1 LRNNPGLIV
10 ERFLLPHYIKVLP
23 TRVPVVGRGMRMDFT
38 PTKEQLER
46 RDLAR
51 DFAQKEIYPKAGEI
65 EKGHDVFPWEIVK
78 KMQSIGLMSM
88 TIPKKFG
95 GQGFDYVSYAMAVE
109 EVSRASGSVGLITAA
124 HNSLGVGHI
133 YIDGTDEQ
141 KQKYLPMLAKDKLSA
156 WGLTESGAG
165 SDAGG
170 TATMAVR
177 DGKDWILNGSK
188 VFITSADVADVII
201 IIAVTDKTKSPHGTT
216 AFIVNKNNPGYKIG
230 QKEDKLGMRGSPT
243 SEIFLE
249 DCRVP
254 EEDKLGKE
262 GEGFVGALKVLD
274 GGRVSIAALSVGIAQ
289 GALDESIKRAKERTA
304 FGRPIGSQEAI
315 QWMIADMA
323 TETEAA
329 RFLTYRAAYLKDSGK
344 RITTE
349 GAMAKVYASEV
360 AMRNGIKG
368 IQVWGGH
375 GYRLN
380 AQIQRHFRDAKL
392 CEIGE
397 GTSEIQRTVIARGI
411 LK

>member
-1 LRNNPGLIV
+1 
-10 ERFLLPHYIKVLP
+10 
-23 TRVPVVGRGMRMDFT
+23 MDFT

-46 RDLAR
+46 RDMAR
-51 DFAQKEIYPKAGEI
+51 EFAQKEIYPRAGDI
-65 EKGHDVFPWEIVK
+65 EKGHDVFPWEVIK
-78 KMQSIGLMSM
+78 KMFGLGLMSM
-88 TIPKKFG
+88 TIPNKYDG
-95 GQGFDYVSYAMAVE
+95 SGFDNVSYAMCVE

-133 YIDGTDEQ
+133 SIDGNEEQ
-141 KQKYLPMLAKDKLSA
+141 KQRYLPGLAKGKLSA

-165 SDAGG
+165 SDADG
-170 TATMAVR
+170 TATMAER

-188 VFITSADVADVII
+188 VFITSADEADVIV
-201 IIAVTDKTKSPHGTT
+201 IIAVSDKNKKPHGTT
-216 AFIVNKNNPGYKIG
+216 AFIVNRNNPGYKIG

-249 DCRVP
+249 DCRIP
-254 EEDKLGKE
+254 DEDRLGKE
-262 GEGFVGALKVLD
+262 GDGFVGALKVLD

-304 FGRPIGSQEAI
+304 FGRPIGSQEAV

-368 IQVWGGH
+368 VQVWGGH

-380 AQIQRHFRDAKL
+380 AQIQRHMRDAKL

-397 GTSEIQRTVIARGI
+397 GTSEIQRFVIARNI
-411 LK
+411 LKDK

>member
-1 LRNNPGLIV
+1 MPRTFSDK
-10 ERFLLPHYIKVLP
+10 FLLSKPIEVLP
-23 TRVPVVGRGMRMDFT
+23 SRHTVVGEGKNMDFT

-46 RDLAR
+46 RDVAR
-51 DFAQKEIYPKAGEI
+51 DFAQKEIYPKAGDI
-65 EKGHDVFPWEIVK
+65 EKGHDVFPHEIVK
-78 KMQSIGLMSM
+78 KMYGLGLMSM
-88 TIPKKFG
+88 TIPKKYDG
-95 GQGFDYVSYAMAVE
+95 SGWDYVSYAMGVE

-133 YIDGTDEQ
+133 CIDGNEEQ
-141 KQKYLPMLAKDKLSA
+141 KQRYLPMLATGKLSA

-165 SDAGG
+165 SDADG
-170 TATMAVR
+170 TATVAER

-188 VFITSADVADVII
+188 VFITSADEADVIV
-201 IIAVTDKTKSPHGTT
+201 IIAVSDKNKKPHGTT
-216 AFIVNKNNPGYKIG
+216 AFIVNRNNPGYKIG

-254 EEDKLGKE
+254 DEDRLGKE
-262 GEGFVGALKVLD
+262 GDGFIGALKVLD

-304 FGRPIGSQEAI
+304 FGRPIGATEAI

-380 AQIQRHFRDAKL
+380 AQIQRHMRDAKL

-397 GTSEIQRTVIARGI
+397 GTSEIQRFVIARAL